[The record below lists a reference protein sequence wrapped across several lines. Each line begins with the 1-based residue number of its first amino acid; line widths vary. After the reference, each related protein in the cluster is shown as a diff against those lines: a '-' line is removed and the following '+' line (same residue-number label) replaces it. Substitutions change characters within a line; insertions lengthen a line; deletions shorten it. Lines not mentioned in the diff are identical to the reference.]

1 MTLIQDTKATEI
13 RKRGWCVFYTS
24 LLFIVAANAFDAI
37 CTIGWVNA
45 GLAIEANPLMAFLLE
60 KSTLLF
66 FLVKMLVV
74 LTAVWILYKRRH
86 AKLTRFLVVPVALVY
101 VVVIAIHLSAVGPPV
116 F

>member
-1 MTLIQDTKATEI
+1 MQGTKADDAREWSQ
-13 RKRGWCVFYTS
+13 RVFYAS
-24 LLFIVAANAFDAI
+24 LLFIVAANAFDAV

-66 FLVKMLVV
+66 FLVKMSVV
-74 LTAVWILYKRRH
+74 LAAVWILYNRRH